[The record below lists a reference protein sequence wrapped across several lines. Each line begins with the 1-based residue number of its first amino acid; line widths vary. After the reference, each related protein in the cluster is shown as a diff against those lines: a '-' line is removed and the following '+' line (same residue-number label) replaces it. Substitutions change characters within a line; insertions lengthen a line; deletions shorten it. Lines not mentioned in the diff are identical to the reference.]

1 MADLIARIPEF
12 TTAESELVAVQTR
25 LMALEA
31 KAREN
36 TKLVETLQGL
46 DPISEDSIAVNL
58 KEVQSSMSEVEADS
72 QMSALGQR
80 LAIKVTA
87 TQTCEVTC
95 KDLVVQQIKETA
107 AKVAAVRAEFI
118 AMIKDMHLRMTAET
132 ATMTVHVEEI
142 SAASHRDREL
152 LTTAIDDM
160 QVLDRGK
167 AGGKN
172 WLQEE
177 LCSAVDSAITDLQ
190 GVLEFRLKQLELT
203 FKQEH
208 LGLRNQFESL
218 KARALQLDPQ
228 ADVDGAE
235 LARLGSEARAA
246 LAKVE
251 KYSDANT
258 ASLKEV
264 VDSITDSLLATSTDL
279 QSYLQAYRRAR
290 PAEQLSFASTRKSG
304 FEEKLSG
311 VKFQIDMLRKNVEA
325 VETSTNSELFK
336 IEECSQA
343 AAAGSSQYADLLP
356 LLATVKARLP
366 QNTQT
371 LKTDVETLSQRLVG
385 LWTQAN
391 QEGGLKIPLP
401 NGVSAKQKDGVE
413 TLISLLDTPESSK
426 PFKPS
431 QLS

>member
-1 MADLIARIPEF
+1 MQAR
-12 TTAESELVAVQTR
+12 LQV
-25 LMALEA
+25 LEA
-31 KAREN
+31 RARDN
-36 TKLVETLQGL
+36 SRLVETVQGL
-46 DPISEDSIAVNL
+46 DPISEDSIAVSL
-58 KEVQSSMSEVEADS
+58 KEVQASMSEVETDS

-80 LAIKVTA
+80 LAVKVSA
-87 TQTCEVTC
+87 NQTCEVSC
-95 KDLVVQQIKETA
+95 KDIVVQQVRETA
-107 AKVAAVRAEFI
+107 AKVTAVRTEFI
-118 AMIKDMHLRMTAET
+118 TVIKDSQVRMGAET
-132 ATMTVHVEEI
+132 AAMTTHIEEI
-142 SAASHRDREL
+142 SAKSQHDREL

-177 LCSAVDSAITDLQ
+177 LCSAVDSAIADLQ

-218 KARALQLDPQ
+218 KARALQLDPR

-235 LARLGSEARAA
+235 LARLSAEARAA

-279 QSYLQAYRRAR
+279 QSYLKTYRRAR
-290 PAEQLSFASTRKSG
+290 PVEQTSFASTKKTE

-336 IEECSQA
+336 IEECGQA
-343 AAAGSSQYADLLP
+343 AAAGGPEYADVLP
-356 LLATVKARLP
+356 RLAELKARLP
-366 QNTQT
+366 RNTQG
-371 LKTDVETLSQRLVG
+371 LKADVETLSQRLVG

-401 NGVSAKQKDGVE
+401 
-413 TLISLLDTPESSK
+413 SSV
-426 PFKPS
+426 
-431 QLS
+431 

>member
-1 MADLIARIPEF
+1 
-12 TTAESELVAVQTR
+12 
-25 LMALEA
+25 
-31 KAREN
+31 
-36 TKLVETLQGL
+36 VETVQGL
-46 DPISEDSIAVNL
+46 DPISEDSIAVSL
-58 KEVQSSMSEVEADS
+58 KEVQASMSEVETDS

-80 LAIKVTA
+80 LAVKVSA
-87 TQTCEVTC
+87 NQTCEVSC
-95 KDLVVQQIKETA
+95 KDIVVQQVRETA
-107 AKVAAVRAEFI
+107 AKVTAVRTEFI
-118 AMIKDMHLRMTAET
+118 TVIKDSQVRMGAET
-132 ATMTVHVEEI
+132 AAMTTHIEEI
-142 SAASHRDREL
+142 SAKSQHDREL

-177 LCSAVDSAITDLQ
+177 LCSAVDSAIADLQ

-218 KARALQLDPQ
+218 KARALQLDPR

-235 LARLGSEARAA
+235 LARLSAEARAA

-279 QSYLQAYRRAR
+279 QSYLKTYRRAR
-290 PAEQLSFASTRKSG
+290 PVEQTSFASTKKTE

-336 IEECSQA
+336 IEECGQA
-343 AAAGSSQYADLLP
+343 AAAGGPEYADVLP
-356 LLATVKARLP
+356 RLAELKARLP
-366 QNTQT
+366 RNTQG
-371 LKTDVETLSQRLVG
+371 LKADVDTLSQRLVG

-401 NGVSAKQKDGVE
+401 SSVWYRQKDGMDA
-413 TLISLLDTPESSK
+413 LISLLETPESSK
-426 PFKPS
+426 PFKQS

>member
-1 MADLIARIPEF
+1 VQAR
-12 TTAESELVAVQTR
+12 LQV
-25 LMALEA
+25 LEA
-31 KAREN
+31 RARDN
-36 TKLVETLQGL
+36 SRLVETVQGL
-46 DPISEDSIAVNL
+46 DPISEDSIAVSL
-58 KEVQSSMSEVEADS
+58 KEVQASMSEVETDS

-80 LAIKVTA
+80 LAVKVSA
-87 TQTCEVTC
+87 NQTCEVSC
-95 KDLVVQQIKETA
+95 KDIVVQQVRETA
-107 AKVAAVRAEFI
+107 AKVTAVRTEFI
-118 AMIKDMHLRMTAET
+118 TVIKDSQVRMGAET
-132 ATMTVHVEEI
+132 AAMTTHIEEI
-142 SAASHRDREL
+142 SAKSQHDREL

-177 LCSAVDSAITDLQ
+177 LCSAVDSAIADLQ

-218 KARALQLDPQ
+218 KARALQLDPR

-235 LARLGSEARAA
+235 LARLSAEARAA

-279 QSYLQAYRRAR
+279 QSYLKTYRRAR
-290 PAEQLSFASTRKSG
+290 PVEQTSFASTKKTE

-336 IEECSQA
+336 IEECGQA
-343 AAAGSSQYADLLP
+343 AAAGGPEYADVLP
-356 LLATVKARLP
+356 RLAELKARLP
-366 QNTQT
+366 RNTQG
-371 LKTDVETLSQRLVG
+371 LKADVDTLSQRLVG

-401 NGVSAKQKDGVE
+401 SSVWYRQKDGMDA
-413 TLISLLDTPESSK
+413 LISLLETPESSK
-426 PFKPS
+426 PFKQS

>member
-1 MADLIARIPEF
+1 MQAR
-12 TTAESELVAVQTR
+12 LQV
-25 LMALEA
+25 LEA
-31 KAREN
+31 RARDN
-36 TKLVETLQGL
+36 SRLVETVQGL
-46 DPISEDSIAVNL
+46 DPISEDSIAVSL
-58 KEVQSSMSEVEADS
+58 KEVQASMSEVETDS

-80 LAIKVTA
+80 LAVKVSA
-87 TQTCEVTC
+87 NQTCEVSC
-95 KDLVVQQIKETA
+95 KDIVVQQVRETA
-107 AKVAAVRAEFI
+107 AKVTAVRTEFI
-118 AMIKDMHLRMTAET
+118 TVIKDSQVRMGAET
-132 ATMTVHVEEI
+132 AAMTTHIEEI
-142 SAASHRDREL
+142 SAKSQHDREL

-177 LCSAVDSAITDLQ
+177 LCSAVDSAIADLQ

-218 KARALQLDPQ
+218 KARALQLDPR

-235 LARLGSEARAA
+235 LARLSAEARAA

-279 QSYLQAYRRAR
+279 QSYLKTYRRAR
-290 PAEQLSFASTRKSG
+290 PVEQTSFASTKKTE

-336 IEECSQA
+336 IEECGQA
-343 AAAGSSQYADLLP
+343 AAAGGPEYADVLP
-356 LLATVKARLP
+356 RLAELKARLP
-366 QNTQT
+366 RNTQG
-371 LKTDVETLSQRLVG
+371 LKADVDTLSQRLVG

-401 NGVSAKQKDGVE
+401 SSVWYRQKDGMDA
-413 TLISLLDTPESSK
+413 LISLLETPESSK
-426 PFKPS
+426 PFKQS

>member
-1 MADLIARIPEF
+1 M
-12 TTAESELVAVQTR
+12 
-25 LMALEA
+25 
-31 KAREN
+31 
-36 TKLVETLQGL
+36 
-46 DPISEDSIAVNL
+46 
-58 KEVQSSMSEVEADS
+58 
-72 QMSALGQR
+72 
-80 LAIKVTA
+80 
-87 TQTCEVTC
+87 
-95 KDLVVQQIKETA
+95 QQVRETA
-107 AKVAAVRAEFI
+107 AQVAAVRAEFI
-118 AMIKDMHLRMTAET
+118 AMIKDSQVRMGAET
-132 ATMTVHVEEI
+132 AAMATHIEEI
-142 SAASHRDREL
+142 SAKSQHDRDL

-177 LCSAVDSAITDLQ
+177 LCAAVDTAITDLQ

-218 KARALQLDPQ
+218 KARALQLDPR

-235 LARLGSEARAA
+235 LARLNAEARAA

-251 KYSDANT
+251 RYSDANT

-279 QSYLQAYRRAR
+279 QSYLKTYRRAR
-290 PAEQLSFASTRKSG
+290 PVEQVSFASTKKTE

-336 IEECSQA
+336 IEECGQA
-343 AAAGSSQYADLLP
+343 AAAGAPEYADLLP
-356 LLATVKARLP
+356 HLAQLKARLP
-366 QNTQT
+366 QNTQG
-371 LKTDVETLSQRLVG
+371 LKADVDTLSQRLVG

-401 NGVSAKQKDGVE
+401 
-413 TLISLLDTPESSK
+413 SSV
-426 PFKPS
+426 
-431 QLS
+431 

>member
-1 MADLIARIPEF
+1 MQAR
-12 TTAESELVAVQTR
+12 LQV
-25 LMALEA
+25 LEA
-31 KAREN
+31 RARDN
-36 TKLVETLQGL
+36 SRLVETVQGL
-46 DPISEDSIAVNL
+46 DPISEDSIAVSL
-58 KEVQSSMSEVEADS
+58 KEVQASMSEVETDS

-80 LAIKVTA
+80 LAVKVSA
-87 TQTCEVTC
+87 NQTCEVSC
-95 KDLVVQQIKETA
+95 KDIVVQQVRETA
-107 AKVAAVRAEFI
+107 AKVTAVRTEFI
-118 AMIKDMHLRMTAET
+118 TVIKDSQVRMGAET
-132 ATMTVHVEEI
+132 AAMTTHIEEI
-142 SAASHRDREL
+142 SAKSQHDREL

-177 LCSAVDSAITDLQ
+177 LCSAVDSAIADLQ

-218 KARALQLDPQ
+218 KARALQLDPR

-235 LARLGSEARAA
+235 LARLSAEARAA

-279 QSYLQAYRRAR
+279 QSYLKTYRRAR
-290 PAEQLSFASTRKSG
+290 PVEQTSFASTKKTE

-336 IEECSQA
+336 IEECGQA
-343 AAAGSSQYADLLP
+343 AAAGGPEYADVLP
-356 LLATVKARLP
+356 RLAELKARLP
-366 QNTQT
+366 RNTQG
-371 LKTDVETLSQRLVG
+371 LKADVETLSQRLVG

-401 NGVSAKQKDGVE
+401 SSVWYRQKDGMDA
-413 TLISLLDTPESSK
+413 LISLLETPESSK
-426 PFKPS
+426 PFKQS